1 MVKLRSKKLF
11 KTSSKVGICSGGGDG
26 GGGGGK
32 CRREIEWELRPCGLL
47 VQKREAIG
55 ADESKAMINVR
66 VSTGLRWLHI
76 SISAT
81 ATFGELKVIVSM
93 ETGLEPREQRLLF
106 KGKEKEDGDHL
117 HMVGVKEGDKV
128 LLLED
133 PAIKERKLRSIG
145 SAMKAMEIKGS
156 CPAAIPA

>member
-81 ATFGELKVIVSM
+81 ATFG
-93 ETGLEPREQRLLF
+93 LEPREQRLLF